1 MNVLPHANG
10 AIPIG
15 PEYLTYTSAY
25 KDPSGAPALRIWKM
39 AAGAFLH
46 LAYFDG
52 VQFWMNR
59 EGSEIWVVWP
69 ATLTIEDA
77 ATYLLGPVLGLLLRL
92 RGVTCLHASAISIGN
107 CALAFVGAPG
117 AGKSTTAAAFAQRGF
132 AVVSDDVVALVER
145 NGGGV
150 FIHPAYPY
158 LCLWPD
164 SVAMVCGSDKILPSL
179 SPGWQKRLLSL
190 PNNHLKF
197 EEKAVPLGAI
207 FFLGERSSEPSAP
220 FSEHLTTN
228 ESLLALIV
236 NSYATNL
243 LDKNMRASEFALFGR
258 MIRSVPMRC
267 LRLHQDASE
276 VDSLC
281 DVILQAFK
289 NIKNKSLST
298 TRSV

>member
-10 AIPIG
+10 DIPIG
-15 PEYLTYTSAY
+15 PEDLIYTSAY
-25 KDPSGAPALRIWKM
+25 TDQSGAPALRIWKI

-46 LAYFDG
+46 LSYFDG

-107 CALAFVGAPG
+107 CALAFVGSPG
-117 AGKSTTAAAFAQRGF
+117 AGKSTTAAAFAQKGY
-132 AVVSDDVVALVER
+132 AVVSDDVVALVEH
-145 NGGGV
+145 NGGIFV
-150 FIHPAYPY
+150 HPAYPY

-164 SVAMVCGSDKILPSL
+164 SVTMVCGSDKILPGL

-190 PNNHLKF
+190 PDNHLKF

-243 LDKNMRASEFALFGR
+243 LDQNMRASEFAFFSR
-258 MIRSVPMRC
+258 MLRSIPMRR

-276 VDSLC
+276 IDSLC
-281 DVILQAFK
+281 DVILQSFSD
-289 NIKNKSLST
+289 IKNESQLAT
-298 TRSV
+298 GSV